1 MGIGGGVGKGG
12 CAASDTTHTYT
23 PSSPPIKARD
33 FCTLVHYRRLRDGA
47 LVVVNRAAEH
57 VKAPRSD
64 K

>member
-1 MGIGGGVGKGG
+1 MR
-12 CAASDTTHTYT
+12 
-23 PSSPPIKARD
+23 SPPLTIWRYTHDPPPPQKKARD

-64 K
+64 KCVSS